1 MPKRFLTERL
11 KLHIELALD
20 RDCTCKKTLAK
31 LDRRADRLGL
41 TGAEVDAARE
51 LHSFDIRI
59 AAAIDF
65 ACALGSD
72 EPVRIHAAVVRA
84 LIVGYNMLELK
95 EIAELAHA
103 RALAVAEPKHMERN
117 LAVLGN
123 TPPQQPQ

>member
-1 MPKRFLTERL
+1 MPKGFLTERL

-20 RDCTCKKTLAK
+20 RDCTCKRTLAK

-41 TGAEVDAARE
+41 TGVEVDAARE

-84 LIVGYNMLELK
+84 LMVGYNMLELK
-95 EIAELAHA
+95 EVAKLAYARDLGMAKLNDMELNP
-103 RALAVAEPKHMERN
+103 AL
-117 LAVLGN
+117 LGN
-123 TPPQQPQ
+123 LPPLPQQ